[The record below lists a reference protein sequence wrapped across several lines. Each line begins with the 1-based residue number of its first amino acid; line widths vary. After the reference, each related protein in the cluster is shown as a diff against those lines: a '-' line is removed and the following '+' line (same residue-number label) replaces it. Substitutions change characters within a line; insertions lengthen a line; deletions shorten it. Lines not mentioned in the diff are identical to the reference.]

1 MFMEPI
7 KINIYGNS
15 FALWINIFY
24 YTVQK
29 KNTITKQEALLNAC
43 VQTESVSK
51 REQQDKQRLTSY
63 K

>member
-15 FALWINIFY
+15 FALRINIFY

-29 KNTITKQEALLNAC
+29 KNTKLEALLNAC

>member
-15 FALWINIFY
+15 FAVRINIFY
-24 YTVQK
+24 YTVQ

-51 REQQDKQRLTSY
+51 RKQQQDSSD
-63 K
+63 